1 MADDPASDEP
11 VLLTEDADGV
21 RVLTLNRPGAL
32 NAFNQALWYAA
43 AEALVE
49 AAEDDAIRC
58 VVITGTGR
66 AFSAGQDLGEMND
79 PSVFADSEPGYHRF
93 MPVLETFPKPVLAA
107 VNGVGVGIGL
117 TMLLHCDL
125 VFMSTE
131 ARLKAP
137 FISLGVTTE
146 ASASVLMPATMG
158 WQRAAEVLFTE
169 PWITAERAVADGIA
183 LRAVA
188 PDELLAETMAVA
200 RHIGGLPLGPVT
212 ATKQLL
218 LDGRSDAV
226 RTARL
231 RELAAF
237 DTLVGAMLGGPTP
250 SSQNR
255 SMDRP
260 HAPTTPG

>member
-1 MADDPASDEP
+1 MADDHGSDAP
-11 VLLTEDADGV
+11 VLLVDDADGV
-21 RVLTLNRPGAL
+21 RLLTLNRPDAL
-32 NAFNQALWYAA
+32 NAFNQELWYAA
-43 AEALVE
+43 AAALEE
-49 AAEDDAIRC
+49 AAADDDLRC
-58 VVITGTGR
+58 VVLTGAGR
-66 AFSAGQDLGEMND
+66 AFSAGQDLSEMND

-93 MPVLETFPKPVLAA
+93 MPVLEAFPKPVLAA

-146 ASASVLMPATMG
+146 ASASVLMPSVMG
-158 WQRAAEVLFTE
+158 HQRAAEVLFTE
-169 PWITAERAVADGIA
+169 PWISADEAVDDGIA

-188 PDELLAETMAVA
+188 PEDLLGETMAVA
-200 RHIGGLPLGPVT
+200 RHIGALPLGPVT

-218 LDGRSDAV
+218 LDGRLEGV
-226 RTARL
+226 RAARL

-237 DTLVGAMLGGPTP
+237 DTLVGAMFEGGA
-250 SSQNR
+250 Q
-255 SMDRP
+255 
-260 HAPTTPG
+260 